1 MNTKHGEQMWMILQ
15 MKFIK
20 TSMERNNLFFKVKTM
35 TKEQLI
41 KDGYKLVDTIGEHDI
56 YGIDGSSVYYA
67 MGRDEE

>member
-1 MNTKHGEQMWMILQ
+1 MWTILQ

-41 KDGYKLVDTIGEHDI
+41 KGGYKLVDTIGEHDI

>member
-1 MNTKHGEQMWMILQ
+1 MWTILQ

-41 KDGYKLVDTIGEHDI
+41 KGGYKLVDTIGEYDI
-56 YGIDGSSVYYA
+56 YGIEA
-67 MGRDEE
+67 

>member
-1 MNTKHGEQMWMILQ
+1 MWTILQ

-41 KDGYKLVDTIGEHDI
+41 KGGYKLVDTIGEYDI
-56 YGIDGSSVYYA
+56 YGIEGSSVYYA